1 MAESPSMTNAL
12 SVLELNHVA
21 LNVRDLK
28 ASVRFYGEVLGL
40 PPIARPAFGFGG
52 AWFALGTQELHL
64 IEDTQ
69 DRDEGQNPFHFALLV
84 EDAAA
89 CARALRERGLTD
101 LRGPAPRPD
110 GAVQV
115 FLSDPDGYLLEI
127 VSKPSVIG
135 GTP

>member
-1 MAESPSMTNAL
+1 MADNLPIKALL

-21 LNVRDLK
+21 LYVRDLE
-28 ASVRFYGEVLGL
+28 ASVHFYGEVLGL
-40 PPIARPAFGFGG
+40 PSMARPAFDFAG

-69 DRDEGQNPFHFALLV
+69 NQDKERHSLHIAFLV

-89 CARALRERGLTD
+89 CAEALRERGMTD
-101 LRGPAPRPD
+101 MRGPTRRPD
-110 GAVQV
+110 GAIQV

-127 VSKPSVIG
+127 VSRPSAERRV
-135 GTP
+135 